1 MKLHRNLAL
10 GIIEGLQ
17 HIFTDKVAL
26 RIELSRL
33 LKQNRKWGSRDRRLL
48 GQILLDCIRW
58 KRTYAYLGE
67 IKENNLHYNW
77 KLLGVWLLLK
87 GEELPNWKELKDLEG
102 LAISLPLDLKL
113 TERKIRHSIPDWLD
127 ESALETFGEAEW
139 EKEIK
144 ALNTTAPLVIRVNDL
159 KTTPEKLIKILNN
172 KFEIQA
178 SKIEGYPSALLLK
191 EHYKITHL
199 DPYKKGFF
207 EIQDANSQLVAQWAD
222 PKPGMKVIDAC
233 AGAGGKTLHM
243 AALMGNKGNIIALD
257 DYDEKLAQLVKRANR
272 NRINIIQTHSSEK
285 PEIFEL
291 NINRS
296 DVVLVDVPCS
306 GLGVLRRNPATKWHM
321 DPNRIR
327 SLVLLQQKII
337 RKNAPLVKK
346 GGTLVYATCSI
357 LKQENESQI
366 KAFLNTAE
374 GERFSVEKEKTYLSH
389 KTGFDGFYIAR
400 LIAQ

>member
-58 KRTYAYLGE
+58 KRTYAFLGE
-67 IKENNLHYNW
+67 IKENSAHYNW

-87 GEELPNWKELKDLEG
+87 GEELPNWDELKGLEG
-102 LAISLPLDLKL
+102 LAISLPLDLK
-113 TERKIRHSIPDWLD
+113 TNERKIRHSIPNWLD
-127 ESALETFGEAEW
+127 ERAIEIFGEAEW

-172 KFEIQA
+172 KFDIQA
-178 SKIEGYPSALLLK
+178 SIIKGYPSALLLK
-191 EHYKITHL
+191 EHYKVTHL

-243 AALMGNKGNIIALD
+243 AVLMKNKGNIIALD
-257 DYDEKLAQLVKRANR
+257 NYAEKLTQLVKRANR
-272 NRINIIQTHSSEK
+272 NRVNIIQTHSSK
-285 PEIFEL
+285 KLEIFEL
-291 NINRS
+291 NINKA
-296 DVVLVDVPCS
+296 DVVLVDAPCS
-306 GLGVLRRNPATKWHM
+306 GLGVLRRNPAAKWHM
-321 DPNRIR
+321 DLNKIV
-327 SLVLLQQKII
+327 SLAFIQQKII
-337 RKNAPLVKK
+337 KKNAPLVKK
-346 GGTLVYATCSI
+346 GGALVYATCSI
-357 LKQENESQI
+357 LKQENEDQI
-366 KAFLNTAE
+366 EAFLKTPE
-374 GERFSVEKEKTYLSH
+374 GERFSLEKEKTYLAH